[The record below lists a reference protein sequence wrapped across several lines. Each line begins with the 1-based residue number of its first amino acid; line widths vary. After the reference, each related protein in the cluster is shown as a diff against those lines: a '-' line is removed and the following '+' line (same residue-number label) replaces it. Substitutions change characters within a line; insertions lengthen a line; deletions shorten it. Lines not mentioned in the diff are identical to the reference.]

1 MRGRTN
7 CPICKGTGTVTEDGK
22 VYDFETRDP
31 QTSKCLICNGEGT
44 LPSSKRLP
52 NGQPQSSLRYAKT
65 SQRLNVSKKA
75 AINPEVVDT
84 GLGYRPSV
92 DDMDDMDG
100 MDGMDKPGVERSK
113 EPYEKP
119 LFYEMASNPRL
130 NKVLASG
137 KMFLIVTETEPY
149 YLAVYRMI
157 REQEKRQGTWTEQD
171 EDNYVE
177 TLEEQ
182 IKRYQEV
189 ING

>member
-31 QTSKCLICNGEGT
+31 QTSKCLICNGAGT

-52 NGQPQSSLRYAKT
+52 NGQPQSSLRYAEARR
-65 SQRLNVSKKA
+65 RLNVSKKA

-84 GLGYRPSV
+84 GLGYEPDPPMEETKR
-92 DDMDDMDG
+92 
-100 MDGMDKPGVERSK
+100 

-119 LFYEMASNPRL
+119 MFLEMALNPRL

-137 KMFLIVTETEPY
+137 KRFLIVSETEPY
-149 YLAVYRMI
+149 YFAVYRMI
-157 REQEKRQGTWTEQD
+157 REQERRQGTWTEQD